1 MSGTGVVLEIEGLT
15 TTLRNQSQ
23 DTILEDVSFTLRA
36 GEVLG
41 IVGESGSGKSM
52 LALTIMGLLPPSIE
66 CTSGAIRLLGTNLV
80 KSSKGAW
87 RERRGRDM
95 AMIFQEP
102 MTSLNPVMRIG
113 TQIEEVLLRRRRLSA
128 AAAQRT
134 AIELLERVEIPSP
147 ARRLMAYPHELSG
160 GMRQRVMIAI
170 ALAADPKLLIAD
182 EPTTALDVT
191 IQAQILDL
199 LRSLQRDTGMALMLI
214 THDLGVIAEIA
225 DRVMVLY
232 AGRVAETASVATL
245 FDAPAHPYSQ
255 ALLASIPNLAS
266 RRDRLATIDGAV
278 PTVGAM
284 PVGCRFAPRCP
295 DRHDACVVSSPQMRL
310 LSPQHG
316 VACVKSFASMP
327 VALIAQ
333 EPAP

>member
-1 MSGTGVVLEIEGLT
+1 MSAVLEVDGLT
-15 TTLRNQSQ
+15 TALGHRAQATV
-23 DTILEDVSFTLRA
+23 LEDVSLTLDA

-41 IVGESGSGKSM
+41 VVGESGSGKSM
-52 LALTIMGLLPPSIE
+52 LALTIMGLLPDSIRRQAG
-66 CTSGAIRLLGTNLV
+66 TIRLLGSDLTA
-80 KSSKGAW
+80 GAPEAW
-87 RERRGRDM
+87 RARRGRDM

-102 MTSLNPVMRIG
+102 MTSLNPVMRVG
-113 TQIEEVLLRRRRLSA
+113 TQIEEVLRRRRRLSVA
-128 AAAQRT
+128 EAHRK
-134 AIELLERVEIPSP
+134 AIDLLERVEIPSP
-147 ARRLMAYPHELSG
+147 ERRLAAYPHELSG

-199 LRSLQRDTGMALMLI
+199 LRSLQRDNGMALLLI

-232 AGRVAETASVATL
+232 AGRVAETAGVATL

-255 ALLASIPNLAS
+255 ALLASIPNLAT
-266 RRDRLATIDGAV
+266 RRDRLATIEGAV

-284 PVGCRFAPRCP
+284 PAGCRFAPRCA
-295 DRHDACVVSSPQMRL
+295 DCRDICVATPPRVRPL
-310 LSPQHG
+310 APQHG
-316 VACVKSFASMP
+316 VACVKEYQAVP
-327 VALIAQ
+327 AARVAPEIAR
-333 EPAP
+333 